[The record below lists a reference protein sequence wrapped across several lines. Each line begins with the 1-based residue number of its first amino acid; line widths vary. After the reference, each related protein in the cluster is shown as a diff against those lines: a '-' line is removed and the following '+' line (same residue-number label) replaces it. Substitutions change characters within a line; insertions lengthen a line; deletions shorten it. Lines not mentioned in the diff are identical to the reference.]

1 MEYKP
6 DKTKIAKRI
15 ACFFNDGDLV
25 NLGIGLPTLVGNYI
39 PEDVSIILQSEN
51 GFLGL
56 GPEPAKD
63 QHNPDLVNA
72 GGVPVS
78 ILPGGS
84 FFDSAQSFGIIRGG
98 RLDYTVLGVLETDQ
112 EGNLANYM
120 IPGKMVPG
128 MGGAMDLLT
137 GARKV
142 IAATVHFDRNGQS
155 KMVKSCTLPLTAKGE
170 VDYIVTDL
178 GMFEIGDNC
187 FILKEFFAPA
197 NPDWIIENTNA
208 EIIMDPDCK
217 EYIFSE

>member
-15 ACFFNDGDLV
+15 AMLFNDGDLV

-39 PEDVSIILQSEN
+39 PGGVDILLQSEN
-51 GFLGL
+51 GFVGL
-56 GPEPAKD
+56 GPEPEEGK
-63 QHNPDLVNA
+63 QNPDIVNA
-72 GGVPVS
+72 GGMPVT
-78 ILPGGS
+78 ILTGGC

-98 RLDYTVLGVLETDQ
+98 HLNYTVLGVLEVDKY
-112 EGNLANYM
+112 GDLANYM

-142 IAATVHFDRNGQS
+142 IAATVHFDKNGKS
-155 KMVKSCTLPLTAKGE
+155 KMVEKCSLPLTAKGE

-178 GMFEIGDNC
+178 GLFEIGKDC
-187 FILKEFFAPA
+187 FILKEYFAPST
-197 NPDWIIENTNA
+197 PEWIIENTQA
-208 EIIMDPDCK
+208 EISVHPQCK
-217 EYIFSE
+217 EFIFQ